1 MSSAAVLHPPKAT
14 VRGALHDIP
23 FVAFDTETTGLHACD
38 RLVELAAVR
47 FRGDDV
53 EGEWSTL
60 VDPGTAIP
68 AEATLVHGIRNQDV
82 AGSPAAAEALPGFLD
97 FIQGAAL
104 VGHNAPFDIRVLA
117 HELLRAGLPLPDNPV
132 LDTCA
137 IPRRLQLDVPNH
149 RLATL
154 ARRFGVPQGRGHR
167 ALADARVARGLL
179 EAYLRDLGPA
189 VESLVRLALTR
200 DSVLLSFR
208 GYASEEVAPSPL
220 VALMRRARAELRS
233 VVLACADEGAPAR
246 PRRVTPRDIYSLGGT
261 VYVEADCH
269 EDGGVHT
276 FRMDRI
282 TAARLDQQKT
292 PFLRGPILIG
302 S

>member
-14 VRGALHDIP
+14 ARGALHDIP

-179 EAYLRDLGPA
+179 EAYLRDLGPE